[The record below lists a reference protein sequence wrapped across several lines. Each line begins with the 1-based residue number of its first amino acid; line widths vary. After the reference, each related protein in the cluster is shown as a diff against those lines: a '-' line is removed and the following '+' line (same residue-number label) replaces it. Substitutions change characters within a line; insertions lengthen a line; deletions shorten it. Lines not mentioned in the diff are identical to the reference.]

1 MCASREELIARIATF
16 HARIGKPARPLG
28 HCLNLFM
35 ENIDLES
42 ESSIKNFIDAMFC
55 PFLVSM
61 GTVDR
66 LGLTSACAAGPT
78 VLLC

>member
-1 MCASREELIARIATF
+1 
-16 HARIGKPARPLG
+16 
-28 HCLNLFM
+28 M

-78 VLLC
+78 VLLCW